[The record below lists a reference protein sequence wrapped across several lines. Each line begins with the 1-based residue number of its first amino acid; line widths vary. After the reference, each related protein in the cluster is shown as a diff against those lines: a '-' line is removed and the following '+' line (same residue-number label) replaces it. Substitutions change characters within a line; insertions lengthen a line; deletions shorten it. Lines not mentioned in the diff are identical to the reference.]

1 MGQIR
6 REVKVY
12 REKIQ
17 KLEEENELEDQ
28 YFKLKEAVEAKESRL
43 KALMEEE
50 GEAIEELNDLIAE
63 MKE

>member
-50 GEAIEELNDLIAE
+50 GEAIEELNDLISE